1 MSSQTT
7 ACSIISTLTTRS
19 STLANNTAAGLSVL
33 AACTADVR
41 LWYLQNSLQLNP
53 DNSEVL
59 AIGTTQQLHAASSA
73 MSSVSVTGVDL
84 PTADKMKV
92 LRVDRA

>member
-1 MSSQTT
+1 M
-7 ACSIISTLTTRS
+7 C
-19 STLANNTAAGLSVL
+19 ANNTASGLSVL

-41 LWYLQNSLQLNP
+41 QWYLQNGLYFNP

-59 AIGTTQQLHAASSA
+59 AIGTTQQIHATSSA
-73 MSSVSVTGVDL
+73 VSSVSVAGVDL

-92 LRVDRA
+92 YLSLIHI